1 MRTFAAVPTTN
12 ETNDEPQIRNEK
24 ETCIN
29 MLKNQTLEG
38 LRRLK
43 LFGLARAYE
52 QQIEQPAAAELS
64 FDERLAMLV
73 ATEETTRDE
82 RRQER
87 LLKQARLRQSS
98 ACVEDIDYRHPRG
111 LERSRMAQLVTG
123 DFIRQRQNLL
133 LVGPTGTGKSWLA
146 CAFGQT
152 ACRQG
157 LSARYERVPRLLE
170 TLRLSRGDGSFGK
183 KLQTLAK
190 IDLLILDDFGL
201 KPLMQAEKHDLLEII
216 EDRHALRSTI
226 VTSQLPVKLW
236 HEYLGEPTVA
246 DALLD
251 RLLNNAH
258 RLELSGESLR
268 KNGKPLDIAAEAAEK

>member
-1 MRTFAAVPTTN
+1 
-12 ETNDEPQIRNEK
+12 
-24 ETCIN
+24 
-29 MLKNQTLEG
+29 MLKTQTIQA

-52 QQIEQPAAAELS
+52 QQLEQPVAAELS
-64 FDERLAMLV
+64 FDERLGLLV
-73 ATEETTRDE
+73 SMEETMRDE

-87 LLKQARLRQSS
+87 LLKQAKLRQSQ
-98 ACVEDIDYRHPRG
+98 ACIEDLDYRHPRG
-111 LERSRMAQLVTG
+111 LERSRMAALVSC

-133 LVGPTGTGKSWLA
+133 LVGPTGTGKSWIA
-146 CAFGQT
+146 CALGQA

-170 TLRLSRGDGSFGK
+170 NLRLSKGDGSYGK

-190 IDLLILDDFGL
+190 IELLILDDFGL
-201 KPLMQAEKHDLLEII
+201 KPLVQAEKHDLLEII
-216 EDRHALRSTI
+216 EDRHGLRSTI
-226 VTSQLPVKLW
+226 VTSQLPVKAW

-258 RLELSGESLR
+258 RLELRGESLR
-268 KNGKPLDIAAEAAEK
+268 KSGKPLDNAGEVAEK

>member
-1 MRTFAAVPTTN
+1 
-12 ETNDEPQIRNEK
+12 
-24 ETCIN
+24 
-29 MLKNQTLEG
+29 MLKNQTLEA

-52 QQIEQPAAAELS
+52 QQLEQPAAAELS

-73 ATEETTRDE
+73 SMEETTRDE
-82 RRQER
+82 RRQAR

-111 LERSRMAQLVTG
+111 LERSRMAQLVTC

-133 LVGPTGTGKSWLA
+133 LVGSTGTGKSWLA
-146 CAFGQT
+146 CALGQA

-157 LSARYERVPRLLE
+157 LSVRYERVPRLLE

-190 IDLLILDDFGL
+190 IELLILDDFGL
-201 KPLMQAEKHDLLEII
+201 KPLTQAEKHDLLEII

-226 VTSQLPVKLW
+226 VTSQLPVKVW

-268 KNGKPLDIAAEAAEK
+268 KNGKPLDIAGEVAEK